1 MSIQIFLFADIRWS
15 SLIASL
21 EHRLAK
27 YHFYI
32 LFVYFY
38 IICFARMN
46 TLDHYLLSKYVKR
59 FQSFAFRSYHIFN
72 YTHDLHDSR
81 MTRWLERS
89 VRRYLVGS
97 ESTYEMRHIKLCSS
111 SWRFITKNILIEWWL
126 SIFLEYSHFFPSH
139 LTLKMT
145 SHLTYEHPMI
155 PI

>member
-1 MSIQIFLFADIRWS
+1 MSIQIFLFADIQWS

-38 IICFARMN
+38 IIFFARMN
-46 TLDHYLLSKYVKR
+46 TLDHYLVSKYAKKYE
-59 FQSFAFRSYHIFN
+59 SFDSGPYSILSLN
-72 YTHDLHDSR
+72 DSR
-81 MTRWLERS
+81 MTQWLERS

-111 SWRFITKNILIEWWL
+111 SWRFITKNILIHWWL

-145 SHLTYEHPMI
+145 SHSTYEHPMI